1 MSMITKL
8 LRKNISAWQFGAYA
22 AACLVGLSILL
33 VSISFYADI
42 KSIRNSNSESADF
55 IVLSKPVNM
64 LAALGYGNA
73 EAMSFSQ
80 SEIDELRQ
88 QPWVKRVGE
97 FTSADFNISASVEFA
112 GRGLSTAL
120 FFESL
125 PDDFVDVDTYSW
137 QFDPS
142 KAEIPIIVPR
152 DYLALYNFGF
162 AASRGMPRI
171 SEDLIKQ
178 VPIKIAL
185 AGNGHYEI
193 MQARIAGLSS
203 RLNTIAVPDSFMQ
216 WATERFGDVNAS
228 RQPAR
233 LIVELSKP
241 GDPAINQWLEDNDVE
256 SSSDSMASGQ
266 TAYIAALCAAVVG
279 IIGVVIAALA
289 VMILLLSIF
298 LLIQKNSDKIRDL
311 TLLGYSRTQVSQFYR
326 KLILII
332 NSMVTVAA
340 ITITIAISTLWRH
353 ALETFGRPDS
363 NIILI
368 ISCAVVIMGV
378 VSAVA
383 VIACNTMIK
392 KASR

>member
-1 MSMITKL
+1 MITKL
-8 LRKNISAWQFGAYA
+8 LRKNVSAWQLGAYA
-22 AACLVGLSILL
+22 GACLVGLSILL
-33 VSISFYADI
+33 VSISFYADVR
-42 KSIRNSNSESADF
+42 SIRNSNSEAADY

-73 EAMSFSQ
+73 DAMSFTQ
-80 SEIDELRQ
+80 SEIDDLRL

-125 PDDFVDVDTYSW
+125 PDDFVDVDTAAW

-142 KAEIPIIVPR
+142 KAEIPILVPR

-162 AASRGMPRI
+162 AASRGMPQI

-185 AGNGHYEI
+185 GGNGHYEI
-193 MQARIAGLSS
+193 IPARIAGLSS
-203 RLNTIAVPDSFMQ
+203 RLNTIAVPESFMQ
-216 WATERFGDVNAS
+216 WASERFGKKQS
-228 RQPAR
+228 QQPAR

-241 GDPAINQWLEDNDVE
+241 GDPAISQWLKDNDIE
-256 SSSDSMASGQ
+256 SSADSMATGQ
-266 TAYIAALCAAVVG
+266 TAYIASVCAAVVG
-279 IIGVVIAALA
+279 IIGAMIAALA

-311 TLLGYSRTQVSQFYR
+311 TLLGYSRHEVGSFYR

-332 NSMVTVAA
+332 NSIVTVGA
-340 ITITIAISTLWRH
+340 IVITIAISPLWRR
-353 ALETFGRPDS
+353 ALESFGSPAS
-363 NIILI
+363 NGILI
-368 ISCAVVIMGV
+368 ILCAIIIMGI
-378 VSAVA
+378 VSMIAI
-383 VIACNTMIK
+383 IACNAMIK
-392 KASR
+392 KASQ

>member
-1 MSMITKL
+1 MITKL
-8 LRKNISAWQFGAYA
+8 LRKNVSAWQLGAYA
-22 AACLVGLSILL
+22 TACLVGLSILL

-42 KSIRNSNSESADF
+42 RSIRNSSNETADF

-73 EAMSFSQ
+73 DAMSFTQ
-80 SEIDELRQ
+80 SEINELRQ

-162 AASRGMPRI
+162 AASRGMPQI

-185 AGNGHYEI
+185 GGNGHYEI
-193 MQARIAGLSS
+193 VPAHIVGLSS

-216 WATERFGDVNAS
+216 WASQRYGNPNES
-228 RQPAR
+228 KQPAR

-241 GDPAINQWLEDNDVE
+241 GDPAIAQWLKDNDIE
-256 SSSDSMASGQ
+256 SSTDSMVSGQ

-332 NSMVTVAA
+332 NSIVTVAA